1 MTLIYKG
8 FLIEPGTTGEFRLK
22 GVSTPILKSHKEA
35 RQYINYLLIYNP
47 AFNGGYGVKSARKCK
62 LQ

>member
-1 MTLIYKG
+1 MVLLYKG
-8 FLIEPGTTGEFRLK
+8 FLIAPAAGSNFTLK

-35 RQYINYLLIYNP
+35 RQYINYLLIYSP

-62 LQ
+62 L